1 MRLDSGRREADP
13 LHVERGER
21 AEAAEHER
29 TRPRPKE
36 SRGARIAPAEAESLR
51 LQQAAGNRAV
61 QRLVSGEITP
71 VAVAPGLVQRN
82 GGKSKPYSGAG
93 ESAHYG
99 SSRDDAHR
107 NAKKALLAADSSSE
121 VSKKIYG
128 KHRTK
133 NHGGKCVTSF
143 KTSTGG
149 YLVVVT
155 YADLSSGWLTYDTAF
170 LSKDVASPP
179 ETTAIT
185 YAPDAPVI
193 AVG

>member
-1 MRLDSGRREADP
+1 M
-13 LHVERGER
+13 ERGER
-21 AEAAEHER
+21 AEAAEHGR

-36 SRGARIAPAEAESLR
+36 GGGARIAPAQAESLR
-51 LQQAAGNRAV
+51 LQQAAGNQAV
-61 QRLVSGEITP
+61 QRLMDGSAPVS
-71 VAVAPGLVQRN
+71 VAPGLVQREK
-82 GGKSKPYSGAG
+82 GKAKPYSGAG

-107 NAKKALLAADSSSE
+107 NAKTALLAADSSSE

-179 ETTAIT
+179 ESTAIT

-193 AVG
+193 TVG